1 MEKTE
6 LLEALEDG
14 HQELLEM
21 LQDLPEEMML
31 QPGVCGDWSIKDI
44 LAHLTYWEGQVVT
57 LLFQAQRGV
66 EKPTTAHFSKET
78 VDELN
83 QRWYL
88 TGKERPLE
96 IIWQDWQGVRKQ
108 TLRRVTDM
116 SQKDLNDVHRYPW
129 LKGVPLFQ
137 WILND
142 TVDHEDEHA
151 DQIREWLDLHD
162 KPEEGSTPGEKAS
175 PGANNGH
182 KQS

>member
-21 LQDLPEEMML
+21 LQDLPDEL
-31 QPGVCGDWSIKDI
+31 LLKPGVSGEWSIKDI
-44 LAHLTYWEGQVVT
+44 LAHLTYWEGQLVT
-57 LLFQAQRGV
+57 LLFQIQRGV
-66 EKPTTAHFSKET
+66 AKPTTAHFSKDST
-78 VDELN
+78 DELN

-88 TGKERPLE
+88 SGKDRPLE

-108 TLRRVTDM
+108 TIRRVTDLDE
-116 SQKDLNDVHRYPW
+116 KDLNDIHRYPW

-142 TVDHEDEHA
+142 TIEHEDQHA
-151 DQIREWLDLHD
+151 DQIREWLDQQD
-162 KPEEGSTPGEKAS
+162 RPGNDTAS
-175 PGANNGH
+175 GNEAAPPSNNGH
-182 KQS
+182 QP

>member
-21 LQDLPEEMML
+21 LQDLPDEMML

-66 EKPTTAHFSKET
+66 EKPTTAHFGKET

-88 TGKERPLE
+88 TGKERPLD

-116 SQKDLNDVHRYPW
+116 SQKDLNDVQRYPW

-142 TVDHEDEHA
+142 TVDHEEEHA

-162 KPEEGSTPGEKAS
+162 KPEEGPTPGEKAS
-175 PGANNGH
+175 PGANNGY